1 MREDTW
7 LANNESNGR
16 SSINRRQGGKLAR
29 SETVTVR
36 LDPKLRYL
44 AELAGRKQRR
54 SLSSFIE
61 WAVQNSL
68 SAVMI
73 SEGGYE
79 QAPRSVA
86 DVANELWD
94 VDEAERFLKLAIR
107 CPDTLS
113 HVEQILWKLIREC
126 GYLWRGGYSTVTDVW
141 TWRIREESIVTDRLR
156 EHWET
161 FKSVARG
168 EADKSALPDWPKRR
182 ISPKDTDS
190 GPGPDDMPSARR
202 DDDED
207 IPF

>member
-1 MREDTW
+1 MNEDTW

-16 SSINRRQGGKLAR
+16 GPINRRQGGKLAR

-79 QAPRSVA
+79 QAPKSIA

-126 GYLWRGGYSTVTDVW
+126 GYLWRGGFNAADEW
-141 TWRIREESIVTDRLR
+141 TWRIREEGIVTDRLR
-156 EHWET
+156 EHWEAL
-161 FKSVARG
+161 KCVARG
-168 EADKSALPDWPKRR
+168 ELDKSALPSWPKRR
-182 ISPKDTDS
+182 TPPIDTDR
-190 GPGPDDMPSARR
+190 GP

-207 IPF
+207 IPS